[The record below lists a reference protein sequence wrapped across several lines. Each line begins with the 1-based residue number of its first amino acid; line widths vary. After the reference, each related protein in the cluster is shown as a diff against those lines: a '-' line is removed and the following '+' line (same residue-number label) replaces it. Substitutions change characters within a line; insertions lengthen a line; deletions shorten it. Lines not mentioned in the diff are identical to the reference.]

1 MGIKKLTKTVVD
13 NLPKPE
19 KGQVFYRDSKLTG
32 FGVCIGRISKTYYAE
47 KRINGR
53 TVRTTIGKHGQIA
66 TDMARKKAQVL
77 LAQMTEGQNPNL
89 NKKNLRAK
97 NISLK
102 IAFDD
107 FLLTRKNLKQRTVY
121 DYRRVLNY
129 YFSDWLNKSVES
141 ISKDMVTKRHSK
153 IGADNGKAQANGA
166 MRVLRAVLNFAAGQY
181 ENAKGEPILIENPVK
196 ALSKTRAWY
205 RVDRRRTVVKPHELP
220 AFFKAL
226 DEYKETAVTKKADT
240 VHDYILLLLF
250 TGLRRQE
257 AAKLQ
262 WTQVDFKSRTFT
274 VTDTKNNEPLT
285 LPMSDFLFGL
295 FNNRYENGTAEE
307 FVFPGEGKGGYLV
320 EPKRQLQRIRK
331 LSGLYFTL
339 HDLRRSFTSIAGNI
353 IPAYALKALL
363 NHKISGISA
372 DVTGG
377 YFVQDAEALRP
388 AMQKVTNQIL
398 NYANDEKGKVIDL
411 ATAKKV

>member
-1 MGIKKLTKTVVD
+1 
-13 NLPKPE
+13 
-19 KGQVFYRDSKLTG
+19 
-32 FGVCIGRISKTYYAE
+32 
-47 KRINGR
+47 
-53 TVRTTIGKHGQIA
+53 
-66 TDMARKKAQVL
+66 MARKRAQIL

-102 IAFDD
+102 MAFDD
-107 FLLTRKNLKQRTVY
+107 FLLARKNLKQRTIY
-121 DYRRVLNY
+121 DYKRVLNY

-141 ISKDMVTKRHSK
+141 ISKEMVTKRHSR

-226 DEYKETAVTKKADT
+226 DEYKETAITKKADA
-240 VHDYILLLLF
+240 VHDYLLLLLF

-257 AAKLQ
+257 AATLR
-262 WTQVDFKSRTFT
+262 WDQVDFKTRTFT

-285 LPMSDFLFGL
+285 LPMSGFLFDL
-295 FNNRYENGTAEE
+295 FKNRYENGTDEE

-320 EPKRQLQRIRK
+320 EPKRQLQRIRN

-339 HDLRRSFTSIAGNI
+339 HDLRRTFTSIAGNI

-363 NHKISGISA
+363 NHKMSGISG

-377 YFVQDAEALRP
+377 YFVHDAEALRP
-388 AMQKVTNQIL
+388 VMQKVTNQIL

-411 ATAKKV
+411 KTAKQV